1 MTEASP
7 SPVPLLDL
15 RAQYAAIRDEIRLA
29 FDAVLETQQFI
40 LGPQLAALEQQI
52 ARRCGVRF
60 GVGVA
65 SGTDALVLTLRA
77 LGLGPGQEVIVP
89 AFSFIATASAV
100 ILAGARPVFADIE
113 PLYFTLDPASVEAR
127 VTPKTRAIVAV
138 HLYGHPAPIEALRE
152 IARHHHLFLIED
164 NAQALGATWRGRPTG
179 SFGIAGCLSF
189 YPTKNLG
196 AYGDAGM
203 VVTDSEELARRVRTM
218 RNHGQAEKYVSTELG
233 WNSRLD
239 ELQAAFLCVKLRHL
253 DQWTQRRQAVAAR
266 YTELL
271 APLEPIRVP
280 RIAPLAT
287 HVFHQYTI
295 RVANRDAVAERL
307 AEQGIATAVHYPVP
321 LHLQPVFA
329 HLGGRRGDCPVAERA
344 AEAVLSLPMYPELSK
359 AQIERVASAVANA
372 VAAVRA

>member
-1 MTEASP
+1 MTELP
-7 SPVPLLDL
+7 RSPVPLLDL
-15 RAQYAAIRDEIRLA
+15 RAQYAALRDEIQLA
-29 FDAVLETQQFI
+29 LDEVLETQQFI

-52 ARRCGVRF
+52 ACRCGVRF

-77 LGLGPGQEVIVP
+77 LGIGLGHEVIVP

-113 PLYFTLDPASVEAR
+113 PLYFTLDPASVEAH
-127 VTPKTRAIVAV
+127 VTPKTRAIIAV
-138 HLYGHPAPIEALRE
+138 HLYGHPAPIEMLRE

-164 NAQALGATWRGRPTG
+164 NAQSLGATWRGRPTG

-196 AYGDAGM
+196 AYGDGGM
-203 VVTDSEELARRVRTM
+203 VVTDSEELAHRLRTL
-218 RNHGQAEKYVSTELG
+218 RNHGQTDKYVSAELG

-239 ELQAAFLCVKLRHL
+239 ELQAAVLRVKLRHL
-253 DQWTQRRQAVAAR
+253 DGWTLRRQAVAAR

-271 APLEPIRVP
+271 APLEPVRVP

-295 RVANRDAVAERL
+295 RVANRDAIAERL
-307 AEQGIATAVHYPVP
+307 AEQGIGTAVHYPVP
-321 LHLQPVFA
+321 LHLQPAFA
-329 HLGGRRGDCPVAERA
+329 HLEGRRGDCPVAERA
-344 AEAVLSLPMYPELSK
+344 AEEVLSLPMYPELTE
-359 AQIERVASAVANA
+359 AQIACVASAVANA
-372 VAAVRA
+372 VAAVRG

>member
-1 MTEASP
+1 MTESSS
-7 SPVPLLDL
+7 SPVPLIDL

-29 FDAVLETQQFI
+29 FDEVLETQQFI
-40 LGPQLAALEQQI
+40 LGPQLTALEQQI
-52 ARRCGVRF
+52 ARRCGVRL

-77 LGLGPGQEVIVP
+77 LGLGPGHEVIVP

-100 ILAGARPVFADIE
+100 ILTGARPVFADIE
-113 PLYFTLDPASVEAR
+113 PLYFTLDPASVETR
-127 VTPKTRAIVAV
+127 VTPKTRAIIAV

-203 VVTDSEELARRVRTM
+203 VVTDSEELARHVRTM

-239 ELQAAFLCVKLRHL
+239 ELQAAVLRVKLRHL
-253 DQWTQRRQAVAAR
+253 DSWTLRRQAVAAR

-271 APLEPIRVP
+271 ASLEPIRVP

-295 RVANRDAVAERL
+295 RVANRDAVAARL

-329 HLGGRRGDCPVAERA
+329 HLEGHRGQCPVAERA
-344 AEAVLSLPMYPELSK
+344 AEEVLSLPMYPELSD
-359 AQIERVASAVANA
+359 AQIERVASALANA
-372 VAAVRA
+372 VSAVRA